1 MPQQFT
7 ETYRESQRLSTVP
20 GRKPVLSVIAADVK
34 TGIPWP
40 SLQVRVT
47 ARLERTHWWME
58 EERQQGGTAPVA
70 STAFKVRPG
79 KAPSNHRGTGE
90 T

>member
-1 MPQQFT
+1 MAEGRCDMPQQFT

-34 TGIPWP
+34 TGTPWP

-58 EERQQGGTAPVA
+58 KRGGKEGLLQWRLRQL
-70 STAFKVRPG
+70 R
-79 KAPSNHRGTGE
+79 
-90 T
+90 